1 VKYRQWISLII
12 LAISLYVFW
21 KIRHILLLTFAAAVF
36 AVVLNRAVILLQ
48 RWVPSRKIAVL
59 MIVMS
64 GVMAVGGLGVIVVPP
79 FSEQI
84 QELIDLFP
92 QMVDQLQTWLQS
104 RNFSNVTALEDFQ
117 VLQSLSD
124 QLSNF
129 DVRALIDRSFKVFS
143 NTLSMS
149 LNILLVMAITLMM
162 LLNPRPY
169 RQLFKTAFP
178 SSIRQ
183 TVDQILDNCDDAIA
197 GWFIGISFNM
207 VVIGLLSMVGLWI
220 LGVPLALANGLLA
233 GLLAFIPNIGPVI
246 SVIPPVA
253 TALLEAPW
261 KAIAVVCLY
270 ILIQQIES
278 NLLTPFVMKQ
288 QVDLLPAITLLAQ
301 VIFSIFFGFLG
312 LLLAL
317 PLILTVQQWVNEFW
331 VKRYAEVH

>member
-1 VKYRQWISLII
+1 
-12 LAISLYVFW
+12 
-21 KIRHILLLTFAAAVF
+21 
-36 AVVLNRAVILLQ
+36 
-48 RWVPSRKIAVL
+48 
-59 MIVMS
+59 
-64 GVMAVGGLGVIVVPP
+64 
-79 FSEQI
+79 
-84 QELIDLFP
+84 
-92 QMVDQLQTWLQS
+92 
-104 RNFSNVTALEDFQ
+104 
-117 VLQSLSD
+117 
-124 QLSNF
+124 
-129 DVRALIDRSFKVFS
+129 
-143 NTLSMS
+143 
-149 LNILLVMAITLMM
+149 
-162 LLNPRPY
+162 
-169 RQLFKTAFP
+169 
-178 SSIRQ
+178 
-183 TVDQILDNCDDAIA
+183 
-197 GWFIGISFNM
+197 
-207 VVIGLLSMVGLWI
+207 LSMVGLWI

-317 PLILTVQQWVNEFW
+317 PLTLTVQQWVNEFW